1 MARLFIFIF
10 IISNQLTGLSQ
21 CIDKEKITY
30 GGDWGFTDYIHRCPT
45 YSFAFDG
52 DTSKNWNTLNDPI
65 DIMQAPKNILPL
77 KQNVENKI
85 KEFAGESFFS
95 KLKFDEVEVVY
106 ADRLKAFLDS
116 GRQDVTLKYCKA
128 KYFFYYNFIQD
139 TLMRYNIGI
148 AVNAAGKIISPFSF
162 PSKKDYKPFDTSFTY
177 CKLINIARQVKK
189 DIEPIESISLEFDS
203 ETRDFYYLVTEKIKE
218 QKAGLNYINHVRIDA
233 SDLTKAML
241 TKTKVYIDY

>member
-1 MARLFIFIF
+1 M
-10 IISNQLTGLSQ
+10 TGLSQ

-30 GGDWGFTDYIHRCPT
+30 GGDWGFTDYIHRCPS

-65 DIMQAPKNILPL
+65 DIMQAPKNILSL
-77 KQNVENKI
+77 KRYVENKI
-85 KEFAGESFFS
+85 KEFAGERFFS
-95 KLKFDEVEVVY
+95 KLRFDEVEVVY

-139 TLMRYNIGI
+139 SLMRYNIGI

-162 PSKKDYKPFDTSFTY
+162 PSKKDYKAFDTSFTY
-177 CKLINIARQVKK
+177 CKLIDIARQVKK
-189 DIEPIESISLEFDS
+189 DIEPIKSISLEFDS
-203 ETRDFYYLVTEKIKE
+203 QTRNFYYLVTAKIKKE
-218 QKAGLNYINHVRIDA
+218 KEGLNYINQVKIDA
-233 SDLTKAML
+233 SDITKAELTK
-241 TKTKVYIDY
+241 KKVYIDY